1 MPAAAASRPTK
12 RCDKCGACRLPSDA
26 LNCAPAET
34 RLLWPGRLR
43 DERQRGPSRSRS
55 DRCGLDAGR
64 QSRQAEKARQE
75 QKTYGVVSVASAS
88 VQRQRAAGRASGFRV
103 APRARRQPQSARANA
118 ARPRPR
124 PRPRPRNY
132 RPPLQKLL
140 QSGCISAAC
149 EVKRMLSASD
159 PVNPLIREPI
169 GLAVQLAADV
179 GELDELEA

>member
-64 QSRQAEKARQE
+64 QSRQAREARQE
-75 QKTYGVVSVASAS
+75 RRLTESWVPAPAPAPACSG
-88 VQRQRAAGRASGFRV
+88 AGSGFRIAH
-103 APRARRQPQSARANA
+103 APRAAPAI
-118 ARPRPR
+118 RPRKRCTLHARLSRNHPLGTTEGRHVSFCKQAAVGQPR
-124 PRPRPRNY
+124 ALAN
-132 RPPLQKLL
+132 
-140 QSGCISAAC
+140 
-149 EVKRMLSASD
+149 LSASR
-159 PVNPLIREPI
+159 L
-169 GLAVQLAADV
+169 
-179 GELDELEA
+179 LDLMV